1 MRDVGV
7 TGVQTC
13 ALPVSLWTTSVQVVP
28 LSLLI
33 WILSPA
39 ASAPLVPDT
48 VSVVSL
54 VMKSPA
60 VPLSVAIAVI
70 ASASAGAVVSIVAAW
85 IARVQSSHAYTSI
98 PAFYLKRET
107 CGVGSARRQAAS
119 RHRSQ

>member
-1 MRDVGV
+1 TASTMFHVV
-7 TGVQTC
+7 
-13 ALPVSLWTTSVQVVP
+13 ALWTTSVQVVAV
-28 LSLLI
+28 SLLI

-70 ASASAGAVVSIVAAW
+70 ASASAGAVVSIVTAW
-85 IARVQSSHAYTSI
+85 LAVVPT
-98 PAFYLKRET
+98 LT
-107 CGVGSARRQAAS
+107 AAS
-119 RHRSQ
+119 MIRECEGTLVRDVVDVGRLQADFL